1 MGRNFFL
8 PIRFLRSTR
17 GFWPVLKLVP
27 YCGCEE
33 LPCGLLLP
41 ELLLLPWGLV
51 LVLLLPWG
59 LVLVLLL
66 PCGLVLLPELLPLE
80 EPMPLLSVVEELEL
94 L

>member
-41 ELLLLPWGLV
+41 ELLLL
-51 LVLLLPWG
+51 LPWG

>member
-1 MGRNFFL
+1 M
-8 PIRFLRSTR
+8 
-17 GFWPVLKLVP
+17 LKLVP

-51 LVLLLPWG
+51 LVLLLPCG
-59 LVLVLLL
+59 LVLL
-66 PCGLVLLPELLPLE
+66 PELLPELLPLE
-80 EPMPLLSVVEELEL
+80 EPMPLVSVEELEL

>member
-1 MGRNFFL
+1 
-8 PIRFLRSTR
+8 
-17 GFWPVLKLVP
+17 VLKLVP

-41 ELLLLPWGLV
+41 EL
-51 LVLLLPWG
+51 LLLPWG